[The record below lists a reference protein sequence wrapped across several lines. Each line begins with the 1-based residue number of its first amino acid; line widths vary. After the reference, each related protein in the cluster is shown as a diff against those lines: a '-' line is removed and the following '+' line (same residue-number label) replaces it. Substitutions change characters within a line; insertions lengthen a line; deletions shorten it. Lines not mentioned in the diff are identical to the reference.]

1 MARDSRANGNPPET
15 SIAQALQ
22 RSEERFRR
30 VVESALSAMVMTRPT
45 GQIELVNA
53 QTERLFGYPREELI
67 GQSVEILMPERFRGH
82 HPQLRV
88 TYLADPQ
95 TRPMGAGRDL
105 FGLRKDGR
113 EFPVEIGL
121 NPIET
126 DDGIMVLSTIVDL
139 SARKRLED
147 RLRLVVEAA
156 PSAMVMVGAL
166 EKIEMANAEAER
178 LFGYSRQELLG
189 QPLAMLIPEG
199 FSALHAPLSCRSFD
213 RSPSRPLG
221 SGRNFSALRKDGSEL
236 TVEIGLNPVETDDG
250 PMVLA
255 VIADISERAA
265 GARALARSEAEFR
278 ASFEGTV
285 IGRLLADPQSR
296 RIRRANSALGCMLG
310 YKPKELIGRFCSDL
324 VWHEDRTEDAA
335 DHAHLLSGEVSSI
348 TRDERYVRIDGS
360 PVWVRVSATV
370 VQPSGV
376 GDGPIV
382 VMAIQDIDTQHK
394 AEIALRTAKQEL
406 EQVVQERT
414 NALGQRDLLLREV
427 YHRVKNNL
435 QLVDS
440 LLMMQRRKIDD
451 PQAREALL
459 SLRGRIFALGLVHQQ
474 LMGSADLK
482 TFDIVPFLDD
492 LSKNILEGGGTSG
505 VDISVDACTL
515 DVGLDFAVPLGLL
528 VTELVTNSLKHAF
541 PNGTGLISV
550 VLRNDAGGKLV
561 LVVSDNGVGAP
572 DSLAN
577 GETTRGLGTRIVAN
591 LVAQLDGTLEIRN
604 GVGMTTEVR
613 LPMPARP

>member
-1 MARDSRANGNPPET
+1 
-15 SIAQALQ
+15 
-22 RSEERFRR
+22 
-30 VVESALSAMVMTRPT
+30 
-45 GQIELVNA
+45 
-53 QTERLFGYPREELI
+53 
-67 GQSVEILMPERFRGH
+67 
-82 HPQLRV
+82 
-88 TYLADPQ
+88 
-95 TRPMGAGRDL
+95 
-105 FGLRKDGR
+105 
-113 EFPVEIGL
+113 
-121 NPIET
+121 
-126 DDGIMVLSTIVDL
+126 
-139 SARKRLED
+139 
-147 RLRLVVEAA
+147 
-156 PSAMVMVGAL
+156 
-166 EKIEMANAEAER
+166 
-178 LFGYSRQELLG
+178 
-189 QPLAMLIPEG
+189 
-199 FSALHAPLSCRSFD
+199 
-213 RSPSRPLG
+213 
-221 SGRNFSALRKDGSEL
+221 
-236 TVEIGLNPVETDDG
+236 
-250 PMVLA
+250 MVLA

-348 TRDERYVRIDGS
+348 TRDERYLRIDGS

-541 PNGTGLISV
+541 PDGTGLISV